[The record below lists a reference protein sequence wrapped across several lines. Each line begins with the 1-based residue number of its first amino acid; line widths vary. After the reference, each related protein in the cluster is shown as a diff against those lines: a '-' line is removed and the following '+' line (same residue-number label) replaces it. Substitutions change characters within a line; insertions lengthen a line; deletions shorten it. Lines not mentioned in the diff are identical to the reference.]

1 MLLTHRIIKRC
12 YTFIVNHSRRYE
24 KVPRRQPGKV
34 EAYLSPYGMIT
45 AKAMRDWWIVNL
57 GLISRNVGAT
67 LAVALPCDP
76 CGRPGRTMSEIC
88 VVLEHTNAT
97 LATLHE
103 HSGELLSE
111 LVDIARR
118 QSTPAAVCAVLLVS
132 QQGELPDSEASSLL
146 PKLGIRRL
154 YILEHPHLAHYST
167 ESYVDALAWFIQQR
181 APMLLVTSATPN
193 GRDWM
198 PRLAAQLRLPFVP
211 NCLSLAIRDDGLFAL
226 RSIYEGRAYIQTR
239 TALHGHTALATLVPG
254 VRGVPA
260 KIQQDSA
267 STSALEI
274 TSFVP
279 VIQQRHDRERIHRIA
294 LQAPSP
300 EEVELDAAER
310 IVAGGRGVGQEG
322 FTTIASFA
330 RLLDAAVG
338 ATRVATD
345 LGWIEHARQIGA
357 TGKIVHPKLYIACGI
372 SGAAQHTS
380 GMSEAQTVIAINP
393 DRSAPIFAL
402 ADLGL
407 LGDANQI
414 LPLAAN
420 VICRDC

>member
-1 MLLTHRIIKRC
+1 MT
-12 YTFIVNHSRRYE
+12 
-24 KVPRRQPGKV
+24 
-34 EAYLSPYGMIT
+34 
-45 AKAMRDWWIVNL
+45 
-57 GLISRNVGAT
+57 
-67 LAVALPCDP
+67 
-76 CGRPGRTMSEIC
+76 EIC
-88 VVLEHTNAT
+88 IALEHTNAT
-97 LATLHE
+97 PATPATLHE

-111 LVDIARR
+111 LVDISRR
-118 QSTPAAVCAVLLVS
+118 QSIPVAVCAVLLVS
-132 QQGELPDSEASSLL
+132 QQEELPDVSLL
-146 PKLGIRRL
+146 PKLGIHRL
-154 YILEHPHLAHYST
+154 YILEHPDLAYYST

-181 APMLLVTSATPN
+181 APILLVTSATPE

-211 NCLSLAIRDDGLFAL
+211 NSLSLDIHDDGLFAL
-226 RSIYEGRAYIQTR
+226 RSIYEGRAYVRTR

-260 KIQQDSA
+260 KIQQDFS

-279 VIQQRHDRERIHRIA
+279 VIQQRHDHECIRRIA

-407 LGDANQI
+407 LGDANQV

-420 VICRDC
+420 IIYQDWIVDQSAK

>member
-1 MLLTHRIIKRC
+1 MT
-12 YTFIVNHSRRYE
+12 
-24 KVPRRQPGKV
+24 
-34 EAYLSPYGMIT
+34 
-45 AKAMRDWWIVNL
+45 
-57 GLISRNVGAT
+57 
-67 LAVALPCDP
+67 
-76 CGRPGRTMSEIC
+76 EIC
-88 VVLEHTNAT
+88 AVLEHTDTTLAT

-146 PKLGIRRL
+146 PKLGIHRL
-154 YILEHPHLAHYST
+154 YILEHPRLAHYST
-167 ESYVDALAWFIQQR
+167 ESYVDTLAWFIQQR
-181 APMLLVTSATPN
+181 APMLLVTSATPD

-211 NCLSLAIRDDGLFAL
+211 NCLSLDILDDGLFAL
-226 RSIYEGRAYIQTR
+226 RSIYEGRAYVQTR

-407 LGDANQI
+407 LGDANQV
-414 LPLAAN
+414 LPLAAKLLEQS
-420 VICRDC
+420 

>member
-1 MLLTHRIIKRC
+1 MESHAHISERMKHEQLEVSLA
-12 YTFIVNHSRRYE
+12 FVMS
-24 KVPRRQPGKV
+24 KV

-45 AKAMRDWWIVNL
+45 AKAMRDWWTVTL
-57 GLISRNVGAT
+57 DLKGRNVGAT

-88 VVLEHTNAT
+88 VVLEHTYAT

-103 HSGELLSE
+103 HSGGLLSE
-111 LVDIARR
+111 LLDIARR
-118 QSTPAAVCAVLLVS
+118 QSTPAAVCAILLVS
-132 QQGELPDSEASSLL
+132 QQEKLPDISLL
-146 PKLGIRRL
+146 SALGIHRL
-154 YILEHPHLAHYST
+154 YVLEHPHLAHYST

-211 NCLSLAIRDDGLFAL
+211 NCLGLDIRDDGLFAL
-226 RSIYEGRAYIQTR
+226 RSIYEGRAYVQIR
-239 TALHGHTALATLVPG
+239 TALHGRTALAALVPG
-254 VRGVPA
+254 VRGTPA
-260 KIQQDSA
+260 IIQQDSA
-267 STSALEI
+267 SMSALEI
-274 TSFVP
+274 TSFLP
-279 VIQQRHDRERIHRIA
+279 ELQQRNGQERIRQISI
-294 LQAPSP
+294 QAPSP

-310 IVAGGRGVGQEG
+310 IIAGGRGVGQEG
-322 FTTIASFA
+322 FTTIATFA
-330 RLLDAAVG
+330 HLLSAAVG

-345 LGWIEHARQIGA
+345 LGWVEHARQIGA

-407 LGDANQI
+407 LGDANQV
-414 LPLAAN
+414 LPLASKLLEQS
-420 VICRDC
+420 